1 MKEKGEKE
9 NLREWIE
16 GNREGEKFVL
26 NCFIDHNYFLLIKYT
41 TFIYTLKMKFFLCFT
56 FYLFAYTQ
64 INNCVAQVR
73 RPGSKIKKMTHGSD
87 SFTANMPF
95 MAHEIVYKRKSTG
108 VVPGEGWRK
117 FKAGQKREGVER
129 RIEKKGLRRERWTC
143 RERKG

>member
-87 SFTANMPF
+87 SFTQICPLWLTRLYIS
-95 MAHEIVYKRKSTG
+95 ERVRGLCLERDGESLKQGRKERESKGGLKKRG
-108 VVPGEGWRK
+108 
-117 FKAGQKREGVER
+117 
-129 RIEKKGLRRERWTC
+129 
-143 RERKG
+143 